1 MKIIV
6 TGATGMVGEGVIL
19 ACLEN
24 PKVEKILM
32 VNRKHFSFHHPKLE
46 EYILPDFINSSYS
59 IDIFKEYDACFFCAG
74 ISSVGMT
81 EAAFTHATYDTTIS
95 FAQKMKAANPQ
106 MVFNY
111 VSGAMTDSTENGK
124 VMWARVKG
132 KTENDLIKMGFK
144 NAFMFRP
151 GFIKP
156 FKGQKN
162 IRPLFKV
169 ITFLIPLLMF
179 LFPSGGGTVEDIAK
193 AMVNV
198 SENGFDTNI
207 LEVPDIKRAAQ

>member
-19 ACLEN
+19 SCLEN
-24 PKVEKILM
+24 PKVEKVLM
-32 VNRKHFSFHHPKLE
+32 VNRRQFSLQHPKLE
-46 EYILPDFINSSYS
+46 EYILPDFINDPYN
-59 IDIFKEYDACFFCAG
+59 IDILKGYDACFFCAG

-81 EAAFTHATYDTTIS
+81 EAAFTRATYDTTMA
-95 FAQKMKAANPQ
+95 FAKKMKEANPS

-111 VSGAMTDSTENGK
+111 ISGASTDSSEKGRM
-124 VMWARVKG
+124 MWARVKG
-132 KTENDLIKMGFK
+132 KTENDLMKMGFK

-156 FKGQKN
+156 FKGQQN
-162 IRPLFKV
+162 IKPLFKV
-169 ITFLIPLLMF
+169 ITYLIPLLMF

-198 SENGFDTNI
+198 SENGFDTKI